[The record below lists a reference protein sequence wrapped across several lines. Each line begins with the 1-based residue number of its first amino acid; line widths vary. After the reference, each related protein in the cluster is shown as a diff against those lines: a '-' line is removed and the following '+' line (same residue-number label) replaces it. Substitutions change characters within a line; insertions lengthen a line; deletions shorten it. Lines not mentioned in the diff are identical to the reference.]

1 MTSVQ
6 CSEQCTDHPQVAQD
20 DTESA
25 IYLNGLIAGIK
36 AKTRVKVPDPFTIAR
51 MSAQQAN
58 FFDQVTQYF
67 GEAAQFTNLPKGLLE
82 QIRVCNS
89 VYRFDFPLR
98 RNTGEIEVIRAWRV
112 EHSQH
117 KMPVKGGIRYS
128 PDVYEEEV
136 MALAALMTYKCAI
149 VDVPFGG
156 AKGGIKIEPK
166 DYSLDELE
174 RITRRYAAELT
185 KKGFLGPGV
194 DVPAPDYGTGER
206 EMAWIADT
214 YATLNPGQLDALGCV
229 TGKPITQGG
238 VRGRKEATGRGL
250 YFALREA
257 CNEPDEMK
265 RLGLPLGLAGKRII
279 VQGLGNVGYHA
290 AKFCRE
296 GGGVITAIAE
306 REGAITNPKGLN
318 EDEVFNHR
326 KASGSI
332 LNFPGATNIADS
344 KAALELECDVLLPA
358 ALESVFT
365 GENAPRIKAKI
376 ILEGANGPTTPE
388 ADPVFRQK
396 GILVIP
402 DIYCNAGGVTVSYF
416 EWLKNLSHVRFGRM
430 QKRHEQ
436 ANELNML
443 RAIEDATGKKFSE
456 TERSAFAKGPDE
468 QDLVN
473 SGLEE
478 TMIAA
483 FHELLT
489 ARRQTASIPDLRIA
503 AFFIAIQKVAR
514 SYVEMGI
521 FP

>member
-1 MTSVQ
+1 
-6 CSEQCTDHPQVAQD
+6 
-20 DTESA
+20 
-25 IYLNGLIAGIK
+25 
-36 AKTRVKVPDPFTIAR
+36 
-51 MSAQQAN
+51 MSGQAN

-67 GEAAQFTNLPKGLLE
+67 SDAAKFTDYPPGLLE

-98 RNTGEIEVIRAWRV
+98 RAGGAIEVIHAWRV
-112 EHSQH
+112 EHSHH
-117 KMPVKGGIRYS
+117 KLPVKGGIRYS
-128 PDVYEEEV
+128 PEVYEEEV

-174 RITRRYAAELT
+174 RITRRYAHELT
-185 KKGFLGPGV
+185 KKGFLGPGI

-206 EMAWIADT
+206 EMAWMADT
-214 YATLNPGQLDALGCV
+214 YAALNPGHLDALGCV
-229 TGKPITQGG
+229 TGKPVTQGG

-257 CNEPDEMK
+257 CNEPAEMK
-265 RLGLPLGLAGKRII
+265 RLGLPPGLDGKRII

-296 GGGVITAIAE
+296 GGGTLTAIAE
-306 REGAITNPKGLN
+306 REGAIMNAKGLN

-326 KASGSI
+326 KVTGSI
-332 LNFPGATNIADS
+332 LNFPGATNLDTT
-344 KAALELECDVLLPA
+344 AALELECDVLIPA
-358 ALESVFT
+358 ALEGVFT

-388 ADPVFRQK
+388 ADPIFREK
-396 GILVIP
+396 GMLVIP

-436 ANELNML
+436 ANELAML
-443 RAIEDATGKKFSE
+443 KVIEGATGHKFTDE
-456 TERSAFAKGPDE
+456 ERGVLAKGPDE

-478 TMIAA
+478 TMISA
-483 FHELLT
+483 FHDLLNT
-489 ARRQTASIPDLRIA
+489 RRQTAGIPDLRIA
-503 AFFIAIQKVAR
+503 AFVSAIHKVAR
-514 SYVEMGI
+514 SYMELGI

>member
-1 MTSVQ
+1 
-6 CSEQCTDHPQVAQD
+6 
-20 DTESA
+20 
-25 IYLNGLIAGIK
+25 
-36 AKTRVKVPDPFTIAR
+36 

-67 GEAAQFTNLPKGLLE
+67 NEAATFTNYPKGLLE

-98 RNTGEIEVIRAWRV
+98 RNSGEIEVIRAWRV

-166 DYSLDELE
+166 NFTLDELE
-174 RITRRYAAELT
+174 RVTRRYAVELT

-229 TGKPITQGG
+229 TGKPVTQGG

-257 CNEPDEMK
+257 VCETNEMK
-265 RLGLPLGLAGKRII
+265 RLGLPPGMEGKRII

-296 GGGVITAIAE
+296 GGAIVTVIAE
-306 REGAITNPKGLN
+306 REGAISNPRGLN
-318 EDEVFNHR
+318 EDEVSNHR
-326 KASGSI
+326 KATGSI
-332 LNFPGATNIADS
+332 LNFPGAANIEDTR
-344 KAALELECDVLLPA
+344 AALELECDVLLPA

-365 GENAPRIKAKI
+365 ADNAPRIKARI

-388 ADPVFRQK
+388 ADPIFRKK

-436 ANELNML
+436 ANELSML
-443 RAIEDATGKKFSE
+443 RAIEEATGSKF
-456 TERSAFAKGPDE
+456 TDAQRVAFAKGPDE

-483 FHELLT
+483 FHELLKT
-489 ARRQTASIPDLRIA
+489 QRDTKGVPDLRIA
-503 AFFIAIQKVAR
+503 AFLNAIHKVAR
-514 SYVEMGI
+514 SYAELGI

>member
-1 MTSVQ
+1 MGVR
-6 CSEQCTDHPQVAQD
+6 PQL
-20 DTESA
+20 T
-25 IYLNGLIAGIK
+25 IYNA
-36 AKTRVKVPDPFTIAR
+36 AMA
-51 MSAQQAN
+51 AQAN

-67 GEAAQFTNLPKGLLE
+67 HAAANFTDYPPGLLE

-98 RNTGEIEVIRAWRV
+98 RNSGEIEVIHAWRV
-112 EHSQH
+112 EHSHH

-128 PDVYEEEV
+128 PEVYEEEV

-166 DYSLDELE
+166 DYELNELE

-185 KKGFLGPGV
+185 KKGFLGPGI

-206 EMAWIADT
+206 EMAWMADT
-214 YATLNPGQLDALGCV
+214 YAALNPGQLDALGCV
-229 TGKPITQGG
+229 TGKPVTQGG

-265 RLGLPLGLAGKRII
+265 RLGLSRGMEGKRIV

-296 GGGVITAIAE
+296 GGGILIAIAE
-306 REGAITNPKGLN
+306 REGAIMNAKGLN
-318 EDEVFNHR
+318 EDEVFAHR
-326 KASGSI
+326 KATGSI
-332 LNFPGATNIADS
+332 LNFPGATNLQDTA
-344 KAALELECDVLLPA
+344 AALELECDVLLPA

-365 GENAPRIKAKI
+365 ADNAPRIKAKI

-388 ADPVFRQK
+388 ADPIFREK
-396 GILVIP
+396 GMLVVP

-416 EWLKNLSHVRFGRM
+416 EWLKNLSHVRFGRL

-436 ANELNML
+436 ASELAML
-443 RAIEDATGKKFSE
+443 KAIEASTGKTFSE
-456 TERSAFAKGPDE
+456 AERAALAKGPDE

-483 FHELLT
+483 FHELLNT
-489 ARRQTASIPDLRIA
+489 RRTTKGIPDLRIA
-503 AFFIAIQKVAR
+503 AFLGAIHKIAR
-514 SYVEMGI
+514 SYSELGI